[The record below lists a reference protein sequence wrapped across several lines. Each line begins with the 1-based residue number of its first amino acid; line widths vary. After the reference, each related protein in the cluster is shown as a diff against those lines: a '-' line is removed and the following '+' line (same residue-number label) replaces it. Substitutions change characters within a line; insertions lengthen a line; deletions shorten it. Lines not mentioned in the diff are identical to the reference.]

1 MRAGQKIF
9 VNLKNTFY
17 FHGLKLTIEILVVKR
32 VKKKKKVRDFFYIVL
47 SL

>member
-17 FHGLKLTIEILVVKR
+17 FHGLKLTIVILK
-32 VKKKKKVRDFFYIVL
+32 DFYIVL